1 MSLDEEV
8 LVIPAAHFRSVGEF
22 HGFRPADADSIRRL
36 MNPQVMTFLP
46 RQQAETNPDYKQ
58 LIPYVV
64 LASQGEIFHYNRGIQ
79 GTETRLQSLRSIG
92 IGGHITKQD
101 QNETGDLYRM
111 GMLRELNE
119 EVEILTPYQ
128 EEFLGFIYDGRT
140 EVGQVHIGV
149 VHLLEL
155 EERLAFAKEEGIS
168 ESGFAPL
175 KELLKYRDQFE
186 TWSQFALDEIA
197 KRYRI

>member
-1 MSLDEEV
+1 MPIDEEV
-8 LVIPAAHFRSVGEF
+8 LVIPASHFRSVGEF
-22 HGFRPADADSIRRL
+22 HGFRQADTDYCNQL
-36 MNPQVMTFLP
+36 L
-46 RQQAETNPDYKQ
+46 NPDVMQFMPRREAEIDPEFKQ

-64 LASQGEIFHYNRGIQ
+64 LRSQGEIFHYNRGKT

-92 IGGHITKQD
+92 IGGHISKED
-101 QNETGDLYRM
+101 QTATGDLYRV

-119 EVEILTPYQ
+119 EVDILTTYT

-140 EVGQVHIGV
+140 DVGSVHIGV
-149 VHLLEL
+149 VHLFEL
-155 EERLAFAKEEGIS
+155 EERLAFAKESGIS

-186 TWSQFALDEIA
+186 TWSQFALDEVV
-197 KRYRI
+197 KR